1 MKVALNKIFPNCI
14 IYRHLTWKLEKE
26 SNGNHIVIKIMVNY
40 LKQSKN
46 RNINFFCRFNFY
58 PVLILFFLAG
68 TNCTKAQEYATDKL
82 FMKQYKKTK
91 CKNEAE
97 KIIKKIKK
105 SPEMSLEQEV
115 LLIQNIWVKLRS
127 NLSLSPGERKLL
139 KNLKEKGIVSKKMHS
154 KKIWRHKATQFK
166 DIRMRCKQ
174 IR

>member
-1 MKVALNKIFPNCI
+1 MI
-14 IYRHLTWKLEKE
+14 
-26 SNGNHIVIKIMVNY
+26 GNIK
-40 LKQSKN
+40 
-46 RNINFFCRFNFY
+46 FFCRFKFC
-58 PVLILFFLAG
+58 PILILFLLAG
-68 TNCTKAQEYATDKL
+68 TNCTEAQEYATDKL

-115 LLIQNIWVKLRS
+115 FLIQNIWVKLRA
-127 NLSLSPGERKLL
+127 NLPLRPGERKLL

-154 KKIWRHKATQFK
+154 KEILRHKAAQFK

>member
-1 MKVALNKIFPNCI
+1 M
-14 IYRHLTWKLEKE
+14 
-26 SNGNHIVIKIMVNY
+26 GNY
-40 LKQSKN
+40 LKQPKN
-46 RNINFFCRFNFY
+46 GKINFFCRFNFCT
-58 PVLILFFLAG
+58 VLILFLLSG
-68 TNCTKAQEYATDKL
+68 TNCTEAQEYATDKL

-127 NLSLSPGERKLL
+127 NLPLSSGERKLL
-139 KNLKEKGIVSKKMHS
+139 KKLKEKGIVSKKMRS
-154 KKIWRHKATQFK
+154 KEIWKHKATQFK
-166 DIRMRCKQ
+166 DIRMKCKQ

>member
-1 MKVALNKIFPNCI
+1 
-14 IYRHLTWKLEKE
+14 
-26 SNGNHIVIKIMVNY
+26 MVNY
-40 LKQSKN
+40 LKQPKN
-46 RNINFFCRFNFY
+46 RNTNFFFRFNFC
-58 PVLILFFLAG
+58 PVLILFLLAG

-97 KIIKKIKK
+97 KIIKKIKN

-127 NLSLSPGERKLL
+127 NLPLSQGERELL
-139 KNLKEKGIVSKKMHS
+139 KNLKEKGIVTKKMRS
-154 KKIWRHKATQFK
+154 KEIWKHKATQFK